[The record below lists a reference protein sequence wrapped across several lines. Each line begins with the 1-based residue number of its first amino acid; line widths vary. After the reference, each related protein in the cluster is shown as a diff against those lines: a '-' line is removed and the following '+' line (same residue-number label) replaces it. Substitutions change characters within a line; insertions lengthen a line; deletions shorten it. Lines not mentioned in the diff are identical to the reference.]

1 MPLALLVSLLLLI
14 STAVL
19 LYQFWTGALAP
30 AEESDAAPHRPRHIE
45 RPTEHAA
52 VAASAPR
59 RRYRID
65 SAA

>member
-19 LYQFWTGALAP
+19 LYQFWTGALAS
-30 AEESDAAPHRPRHIE
+30 AEEPDAAPLRPQHIE
-45 RPTEHAA
+45 RAAIAAPPAPT
-52 VAASAPR
+52 
-59 RRYRID
+59 RRYQID